1 MTTTAGYRAR
11 VEKAN
16 GCGVENNT
24 MTLPGPRSTLPPVP
38 DYDRKRRRTLRR
50 SQKTR

>member
-16 GCGVENNT
+16 GCGGESNT
-24 MTLPGPRSTLPPVP
+24 MTLTVPRSTLPPVP
-38 DYDRKRRRTLRR
+38 DYNRKRRRTLRQ